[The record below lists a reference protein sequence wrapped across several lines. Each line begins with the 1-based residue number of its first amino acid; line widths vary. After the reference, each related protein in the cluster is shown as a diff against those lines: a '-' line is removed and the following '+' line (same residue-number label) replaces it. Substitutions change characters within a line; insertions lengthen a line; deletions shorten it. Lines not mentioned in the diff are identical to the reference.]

1 MLYDWELLSL
11 SELCPLLLHRMTF
24 YHTASFRQVL
34 IILCS
39 VVIQYCGMGY
49 GLFCSRWITGR
60 QIFLGYFSAMNVNR
74 HQDYTCICLHIAKYY
89 QLSSPRRRLLW
100 VCKKKFNRCSFIVIC
115 FSYFFFS
122 SSFAYM
128 FWGHSETAL
137 VFEFAKF
144 WEYWRKVKG
153 NLILMVI

>member
-1 MLYDWELLSL
+1 MLSL

-39 VVIQYCGMGY
+39 VVTSIVVWGMVFSVRVELHVDRYFWG
-49 GLFCSRWITGR
+49 F
-60 QIFLGYFSAMNVNR
+60 FSAMNVNR

-100 VCKKKFNRCSFIVIC
+100 VCKKKFNRCSFIVIY
-115 FSYFFFS
+115 FSNFFFFIVCIYVLRS
-122 SSFAYM
+122 QWNCISF
-128 FWGHSETAL
+128 
-137 VFEFAKF
+137 VFAKF
-144 WEYWRKVKG
+144 WEYWEKSKRQLDFDGYLEK
-153 NLILMVI
+153 